1 MDALEYKSFTF
12 TAYHHVKK
20 IPQPLSMQEILDV
33 ISPYLQP
40 STYFMQMS
48 RVHGIFV
55 CGPLQSFVVNV
66 CTLKTECLPREVNP
80 IPGRSR
86 SAPDQG
92 GYEILVRGYLSRYPL
107 VGR

>member
-55 CGPLQSFVVNV
+55 CGPLQPRPQGAFPKAREKRPGDEVGSFAVL
-66 CTLKTECLPREVNP
+66 C
-80 IPGRSR
+80 G
-86 SAPDQG
+86 
-92 GYEILVRGYLSRYPL
+92 
-107 VGR
+107 

>member
-1 MDALEYKSFTF
+1 MGALEYKSFI
-12 TAYHHVKK
+12 AYHHVKK
-20 IPQPLSMQEILDV
+20 IPQSLSTQEILDV

-66 CTLKTECLPREVNP
+66 CTLRNRVPTQ
-80 IPGRSR
+80 RSQPYTR
-86 SAPDQG
+86 AGVDQLLTRVG
-92 GYEILVRGYLSRYPL
+92 TRY
-107 VGR
+107 

>member
-66 CTLKTECLPREVNP
+66 CTLRNRVPTQ
-80 IPGRSR
+80 RSQPYTR
-86 SAPDQG
+86 AGVDQLLTRVG
-92 GYEILVRGYLSRYPL
+92 TRY
-107 VGR
+107 